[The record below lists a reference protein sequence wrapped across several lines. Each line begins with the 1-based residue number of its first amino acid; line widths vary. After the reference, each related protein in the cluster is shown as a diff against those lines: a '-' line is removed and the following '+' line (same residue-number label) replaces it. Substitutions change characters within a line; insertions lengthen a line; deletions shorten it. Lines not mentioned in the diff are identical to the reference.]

1 MPFWDTWTVS
11 LTTIQ
16 EAYSWLVGF
25 CTFKCLM
32 LGHLFNILNL
42 IFPNN
47 LDKHMLV
54 FRVKTILPDI
64 CGGFSGGEEG
74 ETNCGLASLRG
85 GGILPCHLTTPI
97 HHPNIPTSHH
107 PHPTTPTSHYV
118 PSFHLHHYHHH
129 HHPTPVLQ

>member
-1 MPFWDTWTVS
+1 MGHLDSQLDNYSGS
-11 LTTIQ
+11 LFLGSRFLHFQ
-16 EAYSWLVGF
+16 VRRGA
-25 CTFKCLM
+25 CLM
-32 LGHLFNILNL
+32 LGHLINILNL

-47 LDKHMLV
+47 FDSYMWV

-118 PSFHLHHYHHH
+118 PSFDLHHYH
-129 HHPTPVLQ
+129 